1 MEASE
6 IKLTPNLTDTMEP
19 GARQTE
25 PIHVLFVED
34 EFLISEW
41 VAQALSEQGFAVRTV
56 TNAADA
62 LEHLASVPVDVL
74 FTDINLPGG
83 MDGAALA
90 RRAREMWPHLPV
102 VYASARATLLKQ
114 DARVPGSI
122 FVPKPYEPA
131 LVGRLLAAASRAA
144 TAGLPA

>member
-1 MEASE
+1 MRTAAIQPSVSE
-6 IKLTPNLTDTMEP
+6 I
-19 GARQTE
+19 R
-25 PIHVLFVED
+25 PIRVLFVED

-41 VAQALSEQGFAVRTV
+41 ISQALSEQGFAVQTV

-62 LEHLASVPVDVL
+62 LVHLATVPVDVL

-122 FVPKPYEPA
+122 VVPKPYEPA